1 MERGVYTTVSRR
13 GIDLHPA
20 YHHPPPGYNGPA
32 QCEET
37 RGRERYGNGGSDPT
51 LAQALDSPVDNLTII
66 SELAALLGEYPL
78 MLELAGAYLRDVM
91 LNDGLP
97 LAEAIDS
104 LRAPGSPG

>member
-1 MERGVYTTVSRR
+1 
-13 GIDLHPA
+13 
-20 YHHPPPGYNGPA
+20 
-32 QCEET
+32 
-37 RGRERYGNGGSDPT
+37 
-51 LAQALDSPVDNLTII
+51 VDNLTII